1 MSGKTISAYTNEQT
15 ANKLSEIA
23 KRESR
28 KKAQLAGMAIEL
40 FVSLPPAAIDAWL
53 RVVANGEPDIMAQ
66 VKDKIARTLLDARY
80 QITHRQL
87 IEEIESEYLEPLETE
102 DDFITAAIAITNDE

>member
-1 MSGKTISAYTNEQT
+1 MSGKTISAYTSEKT
-15 ANKLSEIA
+15 ASLLAQIA
-23 KRESR
+23 KKESR

-53 RVVANGEPDIMAQ
+53 RVVASGSPEIREQ

-80 QITHRQL
+80 QITHSQL
-87 IEEIESEYLEPLETE
+87 IEEINSDQIEPLETE
-102 DDFITAAIAITNDE
+102 DDFLNAAVAITNDE

>member
-1 MSGKTISAYTNEQT
+1 MSGKTISAYTSEQT
-15 ANKLSEIA
+15 ANKLAEIA

-53 RVVANGEPDIMAQ
+53 RVIANGEPNLKAQ
-66 VKDKIARTLLDARY
+66 VQDKIARTLIDARY
-80 QITHRQL
+80 QVTHEQL
-87 IEEIESEYLEPLETE
+87 IEEISLDSIEPLETE
-102 DDFITAAIAITNDE
+102 DDFLNAAVAITNNE